1 MEDFDG
7 QHPSPSSI
15 IASTHMGRHDAAS
28 YGLAF
33 NENRGVYARG
43 KPYDVTKKLAVS
55 AAIKEQGN
63 ALNIQSVMQRG
74 AMYLGD
80 LSRRFGRR

>member
-1 MEDFDG
+1 
-7 QHPSPSSI
+7 
-15 IASTHMGRHDAAS
+15 MGRHEAAS

-33 NENRGVYARG
+33 NENWGVYARG
-43 KPYDVTKKLAVS
+43 KLYDVTKKLAVS

-63 ALNIQSVMQRG
+63 ALNIQSVANRG